1 MIELFSSLVVPVPS
15 NVQGICAPSG
25 TSGTNYANWG
35 YAQINAL
42 ILTSGQKYNIQLQ
55 NPGYVVLQLGYYTM
69 GVTGYTSAGS
79 PEYYLNGFNLNNYS
93 SYANNSNVKAYYID
107 TASWNNV
114 ATAYAYTDTNGF
126 TLDLT
131 NLPSQYAV
139 ILGLLKFDFINR
151 FTTYTATEAGT
162 TYTYYVYGMSTA
174 QNNTLMYTGVN
185 SVSIDTYT
193 FLGIPV
199 NTTIQS
205 LPINPMMGYQ
215 FNYNFLVND
224 ETVSNNAFNYPTDQG
239 NVVGIPQNTS
249 ILIQSNSSYTSGAST
264 LIEFGSPQNITYN
277 SVVGFSSTYNIV
289 TANGSTPASGLPNT
303 NTIVASDIVLP
314 LPSLGAVTVSLKS
327 LYNNN
332 GFNDVWVISTN
343 IPTCSPNSTTFY
355 YFPPYFN
362 AYNIASNNYILTLN
376 SSNPDIIYQ
385 YIAQAPIVQVTT
397 TTTSTYS
404 VTTSSSAVTTT
415 TPSTSTSTTPSTST
429 STTPSTSTTNSTTTV
444 TNVTQQIITA
454 LANPVVALILALA
467 LVGLAVFVLV

>member
-1 MIELFSSLVVPVPS
+1 MIELFSSLVVPVPN
-15 NVQGICAPSG
+15 NVKGICVPSG
-25 TSGTNYANWG
+25 STGTNYANWG

-42 ILTSGQKYNIQLQ
+42 ILTSGQKYSIKPQ

-79 PEYYLNGFNLNNYS
+79 PDYYFNGFNLNDFN
-93 SYANNSNVKAYYID
+93 SYASNSNVKAYYID
-107 TASWNNV
+107 TAGWNSV

-139 ILGLLKFDFINR
+139 ILGLLKFDFTNQS
-151 FTTYTATEAGT
+151 TTYTVTQAGT

-174 QNNTLMYTGVN
+174 QNNVFSYTGAS
-185 SVSIDTYT
+185 SVSINTYT

-199 NTTIQS
+199 DTTIQS
-205 LPINPMMGYQ
+205 LPISPSMGYQ

-224 ETVSNNAFNYPTDQG
+224 ETVSNNAFYFPTDQG
-239 NVVGIPQNTS
+239 DVVGIPQNTS

-314 LPSLGAVTVSLKS
+314 LPYLDGSTVSLKS

-332 GFNDVWVISTN
+332 GFNDVWVFSTN

-362 AYNIASNNYILTLN
+362 AYNIASNSYILTLN

-385 YIAQAPIVQVTT
+385 YIAQAPVVQVTT
-397 TTTSTYS
+397 TTTSTTS
-404 VTTSSSAVTTT
+404 TSSSTTPTSTTLTQTQTTTSS
-415 TPSTSTSTTPSTST
+415 TSSTTVS
-429 STTPSTSTTNSTTTV
+429 
-444 TNVTQQIITA
+444 VTQQIVTA
-454 LANPVVALILALA
+454 LANPIVALILALA
-467 LVGLAVFVLV
+467 LVGITVFVLV

>member
-15 NVQGICAPSG
+15 NVQGICIPSG
-25 TSGTNYANWG
+25 STSINYANWG

-42 ILTSGQKYNIQLQ
+42 ILTSGQKYNIKPQ

-69 GVTGYTSAGS
+69 GVTGYTSPGS
-79 PEYYLNGFNLNNYS
+79 PEYYLNGFNLNDFN

-107 TASWNNV
+107 TASWNGV
-114 ATAYAYTDTNGF
+114 STAYAYTDTNGF

-131 NLPSQYAV
+131 NLPPQYAV
-139 ILGLLKFDFINR
+139 ILGLLKFDYVNQ
-151 FTTYTATEAGT
+151 FTTHTVTQVGT

-174 QNNTLMYTGVN
+174 QNNILAYTGVS
-185 SVSIDTYT
+185 SVSINTDT
-193 FLGIPV
+193 FLGIPI

-224 ETVSNNAFNYPTDQG
+224 ETVSNNAFSYPTDQG
-239 NVVGIPQNTS
+239 NVVGIPQNTN

-289 TANGSTPASGLPNT
+289 TANGSTSASGLPNT
-303 NTIVASDIVLP
+303 NTIIASDIVLP
-314 LPSLGAVTVSLKS
+314 LPYLGGNTVSLKS

-332 GFNDVWVISTN
+332 GYNDLWVFSTN

-355 YFPPYFN
+355 FFPPYFN
-362 AYNIASNNYILTLN
+362 AYNIGSNNYVLTLN

-385 YIAQAPIVQVTT
+385 YIAQPPIVQVTT
-397 TTTSTYS
+397 TTTSTTS
-404 VTTSSSAVTTT
+404 TSSSR
-415 TPSTSTSTTPSTST
+415 TPTSTTPTQSQTITSSTS
-429 STTPSTSTTNSTTTV
+429 STTVS
-444 TNVTQQIITA
+444 VTQQIVTA
-454 LANPVVALILALA
+454 LANPIVALILALA
-467 LVGLAVFVLV
+467 LVGIAVFVLV